1 MSAKKSPKKFLVKT
15 LDIGSNWVY
24 TGCRK
29 RRKGEKRTLGVTK
42 QIRGIVNTMYI
53 GHCCSLLRFPFP
65 AVSFLYTRVQ
75 YCSTPKTDWLAT
87 VQRGTATALLGR
99 LI

>member
-1 MSAKKSPKKFLVKT
+1 MGAKSPLKNFEKT
-15 LDIGSNWVY
+15 LDIVVGRVY

-53 GHCCSLLRFPFP
+53 GHCCSL
-65 AVSFLYTRVQ
+65 
-75 YCSTPKTDWLAT
+75 
-87 VQRGTATALLGR
+87 
-99 LI
+99 

>member
-1 MSAKKSPKKFLVKT
+1 MGAKSSLKILRKT
-15 LDIGSNWVY
+15 LDIVSNWVY

-65 AVSFLYTRVQ
+65 AVSFLYMPRQTYDLVKNRW
-75 YCSTPKTDWLAT
+75 C
-87 VQRGTATALLGR
+87 GR
-99 LI
+99 A